1 MLQTTSPLGHTSPM
15 TQFAAQ
21 PEVKELFSGK
31 PVEWSPHDVD
41 ARYLRWDSLSFNFVE
56 KGQDASPTL
65 RERSFEPLTA
75 VDREM
80 LWRLCEACPKLTI
93 GFGKVDIH
101 EPRLAFKFPPSFRSR
116 SDLEGAPP
124 VFLDTI
130 TVKGF
135 WHSLKFQLLQSR
147 TGRWDLVLSFT
158 RIRKDNETTQ
168 QNALPELDLSDAG
181 LALCSLKSGHSHR
194 IPRSIIGIPSLLVF
208 QDIQIGERFK
218 LIVDRPVAPER
229 LIHGTIVFIEPQPY

>member
-1 MLQTTSPLGHTSPM
+1 M

-56 KGQDASPTL
+56 KGRDAAPTL

-80 LWRLCEACPKLTI
+80 LWRLCEASPEITI
-93 GFGKVDIH
+93 GYGRVDI
-101 EPRLAFKFPPSFRSR
+101 RDSSVAFEFPPSFRSR
-116 SDLEGAPP
+116 TDKEGAPP
-124 VFLDTI
+124 VFLETLR
-130 TVKGF
+130 VSSF
-135 WHSLKFQLLQSR
+135 WHTLNFQLLQSK
-147 TGRWDLVLSFT
+147 TGRWDLLVSFSRNREDNDT
-158 RIRKDNETTQ
+158 RQEDPG
-168 QNALPELDLSDAG
+168 PELDISDSG
-181 LALCSLKSGHSHR
+181 LAIYSLNRDFGNR
-194 IPRSIIGIPSLLVF
+194 IPRSLVGIPSLLVF
-208 QDIQIGERFK
+208 QDMQIGERFK

-229 LIHGTIVFIEPQPY
+229 LLSGIIVFTGPQPY